1 MEPDDDDF
9 GVLYTDNL
17 RTSSSSSAAPIP
29 PPVFSF
35 PQNTLNTT
43 IEDEE
48 DDQHHHSL
56 YKNPSLPSQPNH
68 ELQDH
73 PPKSSS
79 LSPHQTLAA
88 EPAEENQSWGFKIPE
103 MEAGIGFF
111 DEEYDP
117 AIPGLWTG
125 GGVLTPGLFDAY
137 NGGGVEEM
145 NGGGA
150 EDNWGSDEN
159 EDDLKIILDD
169 TDLPVGAG
177 EEEDDDEDGEVA
189 DSDNPH
195 PGGETE
201 WGEED
206 PRGEEA
212 ARGVVEAE
220 RKEAEEVAQGAV
232 MMAGAPGAR
241 IGYDSQAYHPH
252 NQAYHPH
259 LSQFKVS
266 FSV

>member
-1 MEPDDDDF
+1 MEPEDDDDF

-17 RTSSSSSAAPIP
+17 RTGSSSAAPIP

-35 PQNTLNTT
+35 SQNTLNTT
-43 IEDEE
+43 IEDEDEDEE
-48 DDQHHHSL
+48 DDQHHHSIN
-56 YKNPSLPSQPNH
+56 KNPSFPSQPNH
-68 ELQDH
+68 ELEEQ

-79 LSPHQTLAA
+79 LSPHQKTLAA

-117 AIPGLWTG
+117 AIPGLWNG
-125 GGVLTPGLFDAY
+125 GGVLSPGLFDAY

-150 EDNWGSDEN
+150 EDNWGSDQSEG
-159 EDDLKIILDD
+159 DLKIILGD

-177 EEEDDDEDGEVA
+177 EEVDDDEDGEVA
-189 DSDNPH
+189 DGDHPH

-201 WGEED
+201 WGEE
-206 PRGEEA
+206 A
-212 ARGVVEAE
+212 AQGVVEAE
-220 RKEAEEVAQGAV
+220 RKEAEEVAQGAPV
-232 MMAGAPGAR
+232 MMTGAPGAR
-241 IGYDSQAYHPH
+241 IGYDNQAYHPH